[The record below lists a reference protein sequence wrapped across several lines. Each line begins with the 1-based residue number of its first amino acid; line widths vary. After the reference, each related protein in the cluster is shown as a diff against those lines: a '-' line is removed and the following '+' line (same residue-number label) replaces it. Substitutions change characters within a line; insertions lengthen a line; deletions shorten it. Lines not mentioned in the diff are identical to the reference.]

1 MASTTVQIP
10 SLCIPR
16 VYFHFDE
23 AYIEQVFCVLFG
35 SDVHGKSCVERI
47 DLIKQ
52 ENRRT
57 GEQYKVAFLHFV
69 KEMPASEELTA
80 FIQRIESGEEVKIE
94 YRYPWFWNVH
104 RGPRII
110 FYQPPAL
117 AVTEAVAAAADEA
130 ADEAAEEAS
139 KDAEAKAAELHGPLT
154 EEALRLQRKQNPMR
168 PLRLLPIGVKEKDSS
183 EFKQFRRAS
192 LTNDYPIQFVS
203 NPKQITGQSYKRYE
217 TYCHAKTLREV
228 LELSTRGS
236 SEKQRQSSRNQAMK
250 DITWDALHGYII
262 WPQHEHVSPQH

>member
-23 AYIEQVFCVLFG
+23 AYIELVFCVLFG

-69 KEMPASEELTA
+69 KDMPASEELTA

-117 AVTEAVAAAADEA
+117 AET
-130 ADEAAEEAS
+130 
-139 KDAEAKAAELHGPLT
+139 KAAELHGPLT

-250 DITWDALHGYII
+250 DITWDALHGYSI

>member
-80 FIQRIESGEEVKIE
+80 FIQRIESGGEVKIE
-94 YRYPWFWNVH
+94 YRYPWFWKVRKNKATKH
-104 RGPRII
+104 TRRGPRIMS
-110 FYQPPAL
+110 AN
-117 AVTEAVAAAADEA
+117 DEA
-130 ADEAAEEAS
+130 ELRKFQKEIAIKRKGSTTPNSSDEPVENNNSSDNQPAEEKAALNAAEEAVEAAGA
-139 KDAEAKAAELHGPLT
+139 AEATDTCK
-154 EEALRLQRKQNPMR
+154 
-168 PLRLLPIGVKEKDSS
+168 
-183 EFKQFRRAS
+183 
-192 LTNDYPIQFVS
+192 
-203 NPKQITGQSYKRYE
+203 
-217 TYCHAKTLREV
+217 
-228 LELSTRGS
+228 
-236 SEKQRQSSRNQAMK
+236 
-250 DITWDALHGYII
+250 
-262 WPQHEHVSPQH
+262 